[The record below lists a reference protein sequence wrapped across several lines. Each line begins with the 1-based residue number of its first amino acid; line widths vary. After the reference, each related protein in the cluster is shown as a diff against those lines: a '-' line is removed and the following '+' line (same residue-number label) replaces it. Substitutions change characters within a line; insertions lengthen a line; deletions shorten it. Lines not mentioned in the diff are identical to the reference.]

1 MQNLEVK
8 EAILTTAK
16 TKSEI
21 KKDLEDP
28 IANGEK
34 NENTDIEEMTNNC
47 MESEEDA
54 AKVIP
59 KFEEIIKN
67 KKSDI
72 VWLAYYQGKIFQKFR
87 SKERFVNDVVTK
99 FKVSKSTIVLKIAL
113 NKLIGK
119 YPKIKISS
127 LSLHFFKKH
136 LKLIKEVCKESA
148 SEFKEIF

>member
-8 EAILTTAK
+8 EAILTTKK

-21 KKDLEDP
+21 KKDLEDS
-28 IANGEK
+28 IANDKK
-34 NENTDIEEMTNNC
+34 NENTDIEEMANNC

-54 AKVIP
+54 AKVIH

-99 FKVSKSTIVLKIAL
+99 FKVSKSTIVFKIAL
-113 NKLIGK
+113 CKLIDE
-119 YPKIKISS
+119 YPKIKNSS
-127 LSLHFFKKH
+127 LSLHYFKKH

-148 SEFKEIF
+148 SEFK